1 MPRKP
6 AADEPPTA
14 TNLSLPARVRRAADM
29 LARED
34 GETLTGFFAQ
44 YVRDRLK
51 KRGLTLADPRFDPK
65 EKT

>member
-1 MPRKP
+1 
-6 AADEPPTA
+6 
-14 TNLSLPARVRRAADM
+14 M

-44 YVRDRLK
+44 HVRDRLK

-65 EKT
+65 EKS